1 MTQLEVFE
9 RYQKQME
16 EIDKVLAG
24 NVDEKEKDFE
34 NRNIILSHY
43 RIIDSDYNLL
53 FRGKVAAQVT
63 AVDKILLTEFFFS
76 GLINELSDQELL
88 ALCSIFVTRERASNN
103 IPDCGK

>member
-1 MTQLEVFE
+1 MT
-9 RYQKQME
+9 
-16 EIDKVLAG
+16 G

-34 NRNIILSHY
+34 NRNVILSHY
-43 RIIDSDYNLL
+43 KIIDSDYNLL
-53 FRGKVAAQVT
+53 FKGKVAAQVT

-88 ALCSIFVTRERASNN
+88 SLLSVFVTRERAPGG